1 MGLREH
7 LPTRRRSESRKII
20 WQSRQNVD
28 TLETKLFGS
37 IGYAEDVLCPVEILY
52 DGGYL
57 SGADLETLVSDLIQH
72 DEVQI
77 ESFVQSLSKELD
89 RCLLSNLTTDF
100 MRRVWFPKRWL
111 RFLGSTKRVLRV
123 ASFWFFLTRLRTHNQ
138 NMTVAARAIADRNTL
153 GHRSYRVAT
162 RRQFLSLP
170 NMRSILFRLL

>member
-1 MGLREH
+1 MSDYPKVGLRER

-89 RCLLSNLTTDF
+89 VRSGAQEFGSLVGVLINQLLIPPQ
-100 MRRVWFPKRWL
+100 W
-111 RFLGSTKRVLRV
+111 
-123 ASFWFFLTRLRTHNQ
+123 AAA
-138 NMTVAARAIADRNTL
+138 VAAAAEDL
-153 GHRSYRVAT
+153 GHE
-162 RRQFLSLP
+162 
-170 NMRSILFRLL
+170 